1 MDWRGRLSEGG
12 PLKSPEMGLRCRY
25 NDSIIASC
33 QSIFM
38 KSQCQFHPQ
47 VKLLVGPTP
56 MRAAAAFNLALL
68 GCLIVSLS
76 SCAWI
81 DRPLGYVAR
90 SINPYRFELIQ
101 GNVITKEQVEV
112 LRPGMSKNQ
121 VKEVLGTPL
130 ITSLFHEE
138 RWDYA
143 FTVRRSGQELQK
155 KKLAVF
161 FDKEQMLRW
170 ESDPLPTEAEF
181 AATIDIRRPSLNK
194 VPSLQAT
201 PEQLARFKAVPS
213 AEPNGTGTLGLERA
227 TVRSNYPPLEP
238 N

>member
-1 MDWRGRLSEGG
+1 MK
-12 PLKSPEMGLRCRY
+12 PRCRY
-25 NDSIIASC
+25 NGPIISSC

-38 KSQCQFHPQ
+38 KSHRQFHPQ
-47 VKLLVGPTP
+47 DQ
-56 MRAAAAFNLALL
+56 FLAWLSGL
-68 GCLIVSLS
+68 RPVFALHLACICGLSVAVS

-81 DRPLGYVAR
+81 DQPLGFVAR

-101 GNVITKEQVEV
+101 GNVITKEQLEV
-112 LRPGMSKNQ
+112 IRPGMSKNQ

-143 FTVRRSGQELQK
+143 FTVRRSGQEIQR

-161 FDKEQMLRW
+161 FDKEQMLRF
-170 ESDPLPTEAEF
+170 ESDPLPSEAEF

-194 VPSLQAT
+194 VPSMKAT
-201 PEQLARFKAVPS
+201 PEQLAGFKS
-213 AEPNGTGTLGLERA
+213 AKTVEENMSDLSGRERGV
-227 TVRSNYPPLEP
+227 VRSNYPPLEP
-238 N
+238 K

>member
-1 MDWRGRLSEGG
+1 
-12 PLKSPEMGLRCRY
+12 
-25 NDSIIASC
+25 
-33 QSIFM
+33 M
-38 KSQCQFHPQ
+38 KSHRQFHPQ
-47 VKLLVGPTP
+47 DKLLVWLSGLRPVF
-56 MRAAAAFNLALL
+56 ALHLAWICGLS
-68 GCLIVSLS
+68 VAVS

-81 DRPLGYVAR
+81 DQPLGFVAR

-101 GNVITKEQVEV
+101 GNVITKEQLEV
-112 LRPGMSKNQ
+112 IRPGMSKNQ

-143 FTVRRSGQELQK
+143 FTVRRSGQEIQK

-161 FDKEQMLRW
+161 FDKEQMLRF
-170 ESDPLPTEAEF
+170 ESDPLPSEAEF

-194 VPSLQAT
+194 VPSMKAT
-201 PEQLARFKAVPS
+201 PEQLAGFKS
-213 AEPNGTGTLGLERA
+213 AKTVEENVSDLLGRERGV
-227 TVRSNYPPLEP
+227 VRSNYPPLEP

>member
-1 MDWRGRLSEGG
+1 MKSHRQFSPQDKLLAWLS
-12 PLKSPEMGLRCRY
+12 GLRPVF
-25 NDSIIASC
+25 AL
-33 QSIFM
+33 
-38 KSQCQFHPQ
+38 H
-47 VKLLVGPTP
+47 
-56 MRAAAAFNLALL
+56 LAYICGLS
-68 GCLIVSLS
+68 VAVS

-81 DRPLGYVAR
+81 DQPLGFVAR

-101 GNVITKEQVEV
+101 GNVITKEQLEV
-112 LRPGMSKNQ
+112 IRPGMSKNQ

-143 FTVRRSGQELQK
+143 FTVRRSGQEIQK

-161 FDKEQMLRW
+161 FDKEQMLRF
-170 ESDPLPTEAEF
+170 ESDPLPSEAEF

-194 VPSLQAT
+194 VPSMKAT
-201 PEQLARFKAVPS
+201 PEQLAGFKS
-213 AEPNGTGTLGLERA
+213 AKTVEENVSDLSGRERGV
-227 TVRSNYPPLEP
+227 VRSNYPPLEP

>member
-1 MDWRGRLSEGG
+1 
-12 PLKSPEMGLRCRY
+12 
-25 NDSIIASC
+25 
-33 QSIFM
+33 M
-38 KSQCQFHPQ
+38 KSHRQFHPQ
-47 VKLLVGPTP
+47 DQ
-56 MRAAAAFNLALL
+56 FLAWLSGL
-68 GCLIVSLS
+68 RPVFALHLACICGLSVAVS

-81 DRPLGYVAR
+81 DQPLGFVAR

-101 GNVITKEQVEV
+101 GNVITKEQLEV
-112 LRPGMSKNQ
+112 IRPGMSKNQ

-143 FTVRRSGQELQK
+143 FTVRRSGQEIQK

-161 FDKEQMLRW
+161 FDKEQMLRF

-194 VPSLQAT
+194 VPSMKAT
-201 PEQLARFKAVPS
+201 PEQLAGFKS
-213 AEPNGTGTLGLERA
+213 AKTVEENMSDLSGRERGV
-227 TVRSNYPPLEP
+227 VRSNYPPLEP
-238 N
+238 K

>member
-1 MDWRGRLSEGG
+1 MKSHRQFHLQDKLLAWLS
-12 PLKSPEMGLRCRY
+12 GLRPVF
-25 NDSIIASC
+25 AL
-33 QSIFM
+33 
-38 KSQCQFHPQ
+38 H
-47 VKLLVGPTP
+47 
-56 MRAAAAFNLALL
+56 LACICGLS
-68 GCLIVSLS
+68 VAVS

-81 DRPLGYVAR
+81 DQPLGFVAR

-101 GNVITKEQVEV
+101 GNVITKEQLEV
-112 LRPGMSKNQ
+112 IRPGMSKNQ

-143 FTVRRSGQELQK
+143 FTVRRSGQEIQK

-161 FDKEQMLRW
+161 FDKEQMLRF
-170 ESDPLPTEAEF
+170 ESDPLPSEAEF

-194 VPSLQAT
+194 VPSMKAT
-201 PEQLARFKAVPS
+201 PEQLAGFKS
-213 AEPNGTGTLGLERA
+213 AKTVEENVSDLSGRERGV
-227 TVRSNYPPLEP
+227 VRSNYPPLEP